1 MPPPPSPRPRA
12 RRCRSPT
19 PTIPISPSSTAPSSP
34 TAPTPGASTPTAN
47 ICVFAAREVDRSPT
61 GSGVTA
67 RIAVQL
73 ARGLIR
79 LGQSRKFES
88 ITGAIF
94 TGKALRETPRP
105 ARFHAVT
112 VEVSGSAHY
121 TGTASFTY
129 EPGDEIGQG
138 FLLR

>member
-1 MPPPPSPRPRA
+1 MVLMSAAETPS
-12 RRCRSPT
+12 
-19 PTIPISPSSTAPSSP
+19 
-34 TAPTPGASTPTAN
+34 AN
-47 ICVFAAREVDRSPT
+47 ICVFAEREVDRSPT

-73 ARGLIR
+73 AKGLIR
-79 LGQSRKFES
+79 LGQTRKFES

-94 TGKALRETPRP
+94 TGKALRSVK
-105 ARFHAVT
+105 AGRFDAVT
-112 VEVSGSAHY
+112 VEVSGRAHY

-129 EPGDEIGQG
+129 EPGDVIGQG